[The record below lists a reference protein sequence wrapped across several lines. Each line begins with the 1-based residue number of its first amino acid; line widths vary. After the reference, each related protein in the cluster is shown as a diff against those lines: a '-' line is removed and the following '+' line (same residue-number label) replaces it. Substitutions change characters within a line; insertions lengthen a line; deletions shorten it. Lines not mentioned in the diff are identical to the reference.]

1 MAKLGN
7 LAKCIVLGA
16 TLLAGGC
23 DFIMGHVAVIY
34 LEPGPP
40 SVPEGVVVHR
50 DIGYAERSGRKLQLD
65 VYLPEQAAAGP
76 LPVVLFLFGGGWDA
90 GNRHQM
96 SRFDLQQ
103 YPLQGF
109 AVVTADYR
117 YIHDAT
123 FPAQMQDVHSVIRW
137 IRAKGDA
144 FGLDGERIGVIGPS
158 AGGHLSALAG
168 TMNRPGEVRYTDA
181 AGGRTDVQAVV
192 DFFGPTDFLQGDM
205 HRMPGADPW
214 NAPDSSVS
222 RLLGAP
228 IETIPDKVA
237 AANPI
242 TFIDGSEPP
251 FLILHGDEDAL
262 VPIHQS
268 EILHQ
273 ALVAAGVESELVVVE
288 GGDHGFG
295 GDFFTERPGLK
306 VQAFF
311 QRHLAP
317 ER

>member
-1 MAKLGN
+1 MAKFAN
-7 LAKCIVLGA
+7 LSKCLVLCA
-16 TLLAGGC
+16 TLLVGGC
-23 DFIMGHVAVIY
+23 DFIMGHVAVFY

-40 SVPEGVVVHR
+40 DVPEGVVVHR
-50 DIGYAERSGRKLQLD
+50 DILYAERSGRKLQLD
-65 VYLPEQAAAGP
+65 VYLPEQAVAGK

-96 SRFDLQQ
+96 SRFDLHQ

-123 FPAQMQDVHSVIRW
+123 FPAQMQDVHSAIRW
-137 IRAKGDA
+137 IRTKGDA

-158 AGGHLSALAG
+158 AGGHLAALAG
-168 TMNRPGEVRYTDA
+168 TMNRTGEGRSAGA
-181 AGGRTDVQAVV
+181 AVGRTDVQAVV
-192 DFFGPTDFLQGDM
+192 DFFGPTDFLQGDA
-205 HRMPGADPW
+205 HRMLDADPW

-228 IETIPDKVA
+228 IASIPDKVA

-262 VPIHQS
+262 VPLHQS

-273 ALVAAGVESELVVVE
+273 ALIAAGVESELVVVK

-295 GDFFTERPGLK
+295 GDFFTDMPGSK

-311 QRHLAP
+311 QRHLVP
-317 ER
+317 NG